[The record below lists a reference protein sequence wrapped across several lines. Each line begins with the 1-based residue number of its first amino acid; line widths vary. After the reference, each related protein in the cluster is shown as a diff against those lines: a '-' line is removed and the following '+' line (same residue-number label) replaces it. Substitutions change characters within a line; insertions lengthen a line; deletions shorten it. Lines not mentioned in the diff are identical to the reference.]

1 MERYR
6 QDPEYHARYDKQVV
20 EYQKK
25 IGPEYRVELN
35 KKSRVPEREAKGPR
49 VSDQIK

>member
-25 IGPEYRVELN
+25 KGPEYRAELN
-35 KKSRVPEREAKGPR
+35 KKK
-49 VSDQIK
+49 